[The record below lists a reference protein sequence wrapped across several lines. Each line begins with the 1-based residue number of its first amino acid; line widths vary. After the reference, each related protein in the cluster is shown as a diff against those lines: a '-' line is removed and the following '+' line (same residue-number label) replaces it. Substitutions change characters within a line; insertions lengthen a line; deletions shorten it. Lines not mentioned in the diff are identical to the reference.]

1 MNDLFKNDICFN
13 VKAFARRVLAVRT
26 NFLAKDFEFNMDG
39 YEFPIPIGDA
49 ETLESKL
56 SSVWAEVI
64 GFTAICSAL
73 KEGWIPSEGK
83 RNVIISDLRKLEAHV
98 TEAELMF
105 EILVNKATKA

>member
-1 MNDLFKNDICFN
+1 MNDFFKNDICFN
-13 VKAFARRVLAVRT
+13 VKAFARRVLSVRT
-26 NFLAKDFEFNMDG
+26 NFLAKDFELNMDG
-39 YEFPIPIGDA
+39 YEFPIGDA

-64 GFTAICSAL
+64 SFTAYCTAL